1 MFRSLCVWISLVS
14 VGASRIQDFDTKLET
29 EFGASC
35 DDLQTRFHTQVH
47 AFRAAFE
54 AQTSESMTT
63 QARFTMRMFGVIRTL
78 RRAQECSWVIEN
90 NSDDM
95 EDMRSIVEQL
105 LAGNPCGEAAR
116 SELEAAVSSDGELQ
130 TISRAMS
137 ILLSDDCEV
146 SEVQEDD
153 AQDDVQDQQGADEQ
167 LQDSIDEM
175 MDAEEE
181 GEGAFIQMDQTGRF
195 RRFMRAVGV
204 FFLMLF
210 LLLACVG
217 AAAVIGFFL
226 GAFIVFPILRR
237 TGLIQLG
244 HSGYEVLSVAFL
256 GTLAGGTVGLVGC
269 ANQLYTNLLPRVS
282 Q

>member
-1 MFRSLCVWISLVS
+1 MFRSLCVWLSLAS
-14 VGASRIQDFDTKLET
+14 AGASRIQNSDTKLET

-35 DDLQTRFHTQVH
+35 EDLQTRFHTQVH
-47 AFRAAFE
+47 AFRAASE
-54 AQTSESMTT
+54 AQTSESLTT
-63 QARFTMRMFGVIRTL
+63 QARFTMRMYGVIRTL

-90 NSDDM
+90 NSDDI
-95 EDMRSIVEQL
+95 EDMRSLVQQL

-116 SELEAAVSSDGELQ
+116 SELEAAVSGAPDANELR
-130 TISRAMS
+130 TIASAMS

-146 SEVQEDD
+146 SEVQEAD
-153 AQDDVQDQQGADEQ
+153 AQDLQGADER
-167 LQDSIDEM
+167 LQDGIDEM

-195 RRFMRAVGV
+195 RRFMRGVGV

-217 AAAVIGFFL
+217 ASMVIGFFL
-226 GAFIVFPILRR
+226 GLFIADLLGHFALVRF
-237 TGLIQLG
+237 G
-244 HSGYEVLSVAFL
+244 HSGWGQVTIGAY
-256 GTLAGGTVGLVGC
+256 GGLAVGAVGLVGC
-269 ANQLYTNLLPRVS
+269 ANQLYNNLLPRLS